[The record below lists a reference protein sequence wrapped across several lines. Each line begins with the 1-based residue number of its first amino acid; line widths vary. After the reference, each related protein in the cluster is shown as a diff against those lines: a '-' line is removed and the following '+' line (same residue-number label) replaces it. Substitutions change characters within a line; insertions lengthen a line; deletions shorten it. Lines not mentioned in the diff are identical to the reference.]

1 VLLLDQT
8 TLPADQQPD
17 RWASA
22 MTYKF
27 VGALRSLT
35 EDKPYQ
41 RTAIW
46 VGVAIGFATE
56 LLRKIIKSRNAYQKF
71 VKASKVG
78 FSTDFLLDA
87 VVLPSPYASSFG
99 GFVNL
104 PTSAWFAA
112 GGAFAS
118 FVNSL
123 PKDKNKARALP
134 EDMSTTS
141 LVGGGLIAGDALAAL
156 GLGIAG
162 LLATL
167 FA

>member
-1 VLLLDQT
+1 
-8 TLPADQQPD
+8 
-17 RWASA
+17 

-46 VGVAIGFATE
+46 IGVAIGFAME
-56 LLRKIIKSRNAYQKF
+56 LLRKIIKSRGAYQKF
-71 VKASKVG
+71 VKSGKVG

-112 GGAFAS
+112 GGVFTS
-118 FVNSL
+118 VVNSW
-123 PKDKNKARALP
+123 PTEKKNASALP

-156 GLGIAG
+156 GLGIVG
-162 LLATL
+162 LLATVL
-167 FA
+167 G

>member
-1 VLLLDQT
+1 
-8 TLPADQQPD
+8 
-17 RWASA
+17 

-27 VGALRSLT
+27 VGVLRSLT

-46 VGVAIGFATE
+46 VGVALGFATE
-56 LLRKIIKSRNAYQKF
+56 VLRKLIKSRPKYMQFANA
-71 VKASKVG
+71 SRVG
-78 FSTDFLLDA
+78 FASDFLLDA

-104 PTSAWFAA
+104 PTSTWFAA
-112 GGAFAS
+112 GGVFAS
-118 FVNSL
+118 LANSL
-123 PKDKNKARALP
+123 AKRKQEKVALP
-134 EDMSTTS
+134 ADMSTTS

-162 LLATL
+162 LLATV
-167 FA
+167 FG